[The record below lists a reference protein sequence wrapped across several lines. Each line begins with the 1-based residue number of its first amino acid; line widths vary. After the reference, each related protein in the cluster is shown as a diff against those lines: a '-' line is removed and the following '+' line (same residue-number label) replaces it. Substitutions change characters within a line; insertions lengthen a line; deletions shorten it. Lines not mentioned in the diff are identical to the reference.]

1 MLHREGVIMLHF
13 ISGRPW
19 PAGRLAP
26 LVAATGL
33 ALAAAGCGEGGGL
46 TALGQPGLV
55 PEGDDGPQILAVDL
69 PAETF
74 PEALLAVE
82 VRASGVNDIV
92 QVDIGLRDAVVR
104 DTTIDVD
111 PPATAVTVNALFEM
125 PLTVADSV
133 LGVEVSAIDA
143 LGARSEVF
151 IDSVRVRSQEESPV
165 GGG

>member
-1 MLHREGVIMLHF
+1 MLRF
-13 ISGRPW
+13 ISGRPRA
-19 PAGRLAP
+19 AGRWAP
-26 LVAATGL
+26 LVAVTGL
-33 ALAAAGCGEGGGL
+33 TLMAAGCGEGGGL

-55 PEGDDGPQILAVDL
+55 PEGDGGPEIVAVDL
-69 PAETF
+69 PDETF

-92 QVDIGLRDAVVR
+92 QVDIGLRNAVVR
-104 DTTIDVD
+104 DTTIDVE
-111 PPATAVTVNALFEM
+111 PPTTAATVNALFEM
-125 PLTVADSV
+125 PVAVADSV

-151 IDSVRVRSQEESPV
+151 IDSVRVRGQEESPV